1 MKFNDLFKTFFVLF
15 FCLAIIGKVKAQEKS
30 SFSQQFQMNIE
41 IRPRA
46 EYTSNYILPPNDSI
60 DPYFYI
66 TQRNRISMQFTSEK
80 WFVKS
85 DLQEIHVWDKENSNS
100 KVGSINFYQLFF
112 ETKFRNINFRL
123 GRQSILLDNGRLFS
137 DAPWA
142 QQGRSHEGIRIM
154 KYSQHFANDFF
165 FLFTRNYNTSFETA
179 YSPVT
184 SNRYKYML
192 VYNFS
197 YNWNKNFTFNSL
209 NTVDFL
215 EKTNSETLYARA
227 TAGGRIEFKKKNWY
241 YTLNSYLQFGQNQ
254 KGQDLLAYYLQPEI
268 KLSLSKATW
277 RLGAE
282 IISGSSS
289 QTNIENSRDFDVLY
303 GVTWKFNGNMNIFT
317 RFPADVGGRG
327 LVNPYLF
334 ALFPLSSKLS
344 IRSDFHLFYTQYPL
358 LDNNNQEVSKFL
370 GFEND
375 FSLKYIPIKQL
386 EINGAF
392 SFYKSTDSMQYLPKV
407 QDDTKL
413 ALWSYV
419 MVSYSFNAVNSKKSR
434 K

>member
-1 MKFNDLFKTFFVLF
+1 MPKITFAAFFIFCFFTTIGNHVSAQELDTIAKQFVLN
-15 FCLAIIGKVKAQEKS
+15 V
-30 SFSQQFQMNIE
+30 E

-66 TQRNRISMQFTSEK
+66 TQRNRISMQYSQEK
-80 WFVKS
+80 WFLKS
-85 DLQEIHVWDKENSNS
+85 DIQEIHLWDNENSNS
-100 KVGSINFYQLFF
+100 KVGSINFYQLFL

-154 KYSQHFANDFF
+154 KYSKHFMNDFF
-165 FLFTRNYNTSFETA
+165 FLFTRNYNTSFEAA
-179 YSPVT
+179 YSPVA
-184 SNRYKYML
+184 SNKYKYMM

-197 YNWNKNFTFNSL
+197 YSPHQNLSL
-209 NTVDFL
+209 NSSSTVDFL
-215 EKTNSETLYARA
+215 EKTNAEILYARA
-227 TAGGRIEFKKKNWY
+227 TTGGRIEYKKNHWY

-254 KGQDLLAYYLQPEI
+254 KGQHVLAYYFQPEV
-268 KLSLSKATW
+268 KLSLQKSTW

-289 QTNIENSRDFDVLY
+289 KLSIDNTSDFDVLY
-303 GVTWKFNGNMNIFT
+303 GVTWKFNGNMNVFT
-317 RFPADVGGRG
+317 RFPADVGGKG

-334 ALFPLSSKLS
+334 ASFPLNTKLS
-344 IRSDFHLFYTQYPL
+344 LRNDFHLFYTQYPL
-358 LDNNNQEVSKFL
+358 VDSSNQDMSRFL

-375 FSLKYIPIKQL
+375 FSVKYIPLKEL
-386 EINGAF
+386 EINAAF
-392 SFYKSTDSMQYLPKV
+392 SFYKSTDSMKNLPKV
-407 QDDTKL
+407 QDENKL
-413 ALWSYV
+413 SFWSYL
-419 MVSYSFNAVNSKKSR
+419 MVSYSFNAVNWRKSR